1 MKLKHKVVALGLSGL
16 LSFSLSAA
24 AELVVGVSVS
34 ATGPAAALGAPQ
46 RNAASIMPTTIGG
59 EQVKVII
66 LDDASDPNVASRNAR
81 NLVDSQADVILGGST
96 VSNAFA
102 ITEIAVE
109 SKTPLIGMSPA
120 KVADPTKAQWVF
132 PVAQDNTL
140 MADALIE
147 HMVAN
152 DIKRIGVIGFAD
164 PYGDDWLKAVQVK
177 ADVVGIQLVTVEKYN
192 RSDTSVN
199 SQVVKLIAARP
210 DAVLILASGTPAALP
225 HIALSERGFKGQV
238 YQTHGAAGAEFLKAG
253 GKAVEN
259 GIFVIGPLLIN
270 DLLPED
276 AATKEA
282 ASAFIESYT
291 AKFGADSV
299 STFSGHVYDAWAL
312 LEQAVPKAKAA
323 GEPGSEAFRVALRD
337 ALENTTEVK
346 GVHGVYNMSPSDHFG
361 HDERARYLVQVKNGT
376 FQLVE

>member
-1 MKLKHKVVALGLSGL
+1 MKVKTWLVSLGLSGVL
-16 LSFSLSAA
+16 GFSMPAL
-24 AELVVGVSVS
+24 AEMVIGVSVS

-46 RNAASIMPTTIGG
+46 RNAASIMPKTIAG
-59 EQVKVII
+59 EPVKVII

-81 NLVDSQADVILGGST
+81 NLVESQVDVILGGST

-102 ITEIAVE
+102 TTEVAVE
-109 SKTPLIGMSPA
+109 AKTPVFGMSPA
-120 KVADPTKAQWVF
+120 KVPDPVKAQWVF

-147 HMVAN
+147 HMAAN
-152 DIKRIGVIGFAD
+152 NIKRIGVIGFAD
-164 PYGDDWLKAVQVK
+164 PYGEDWLKAVQEK
-177 ADVVGIQLVTVEKYN
+177 TAAKGIEIVTVEKYN

-225 HIALSERGFKGQV
+225 HIALNERGYKGQI

-270 DLLPED
+270 HLLPED
-276 AATKEA
+276 AATKQSSNE
-282 ASAFIESYT
+282 FIEMYT
-291 AKFGADSV
+291 AEFGSESI
-299 STFSGHVYDAWAL
+299 STFAGHVYDAWAL
-312 LEQAVPKAKAA
+312 LEQAVPQAKQA
-323 GEPGSEAFRVALRD
+323 GEPGTEAFRVALRD
-337 ALENTTEVK
+337 ALENAQEVK
-346 GVHGVYNMSPSDHFG
+346 GVHGVFNMSPTDHFG
-361 HDERARYLVQVKNGT
+361 HDERARYLVRVKNGQ
-376 FQLVE
+376 FELVD

>member
-1 MKLKHKVVALGLSGL
+1 MKLKKWLVTIGLSGMVG
-16 LSFSLSAA
+16 FGFAA
-24 AELVVGVSVS
+24 HAELVVGVSVS

-46 RNAASIMPTTIGG
+46 RNAASIMPKTIAG
-59 EQVKVII
+59 EPVRVII

-81 NLVDSQADVILGGST
+81 NLVESKADVILGGST

-102 ITEIAVE
+102 TTEVAVE
-109 SKTPLIGMSPA
+109 AKTPVFGMSPA
-120 KVADPTKAQWVF
+120 KVPDPAKASWVF

-147 HMVAN
+147 HMAAN
-152 DIKRIGVIGFAD
+152 NIKRIGVIGFAD
-164 PYGDDWLKAVQVK
+164 PYGDDWLNAVQNK
-177 ADVVGIQLVTVEKYN
+177 AAAKGIEIVTVEKYN

-199 SQVVKLIAARP
+199 SQVVKLIASRP

-225 HIALSERGFKGQV
+225 HIALSERGFKGQI

-253 GKAVEN
+253 GKAVED

-270 DLLPED
+270 HLLPED
-276 AATKEA
+276 AATKA
-282 ASAFIESYT
+282 ASNEFIELYT
-291 AKFGADSV
+291 AEFGADSI

-312 LEQAVPKAKAA
+312 LEQAVPKAKQA
-323 GEPGSEAFRVALRD
+323 GEPGTEAFRVALRD
-337 ALENTTEVK
+337 ALEESTEVK
-346 GVHGVYNMSPSDHFG
+346 GVHGVFNMSPTDHFG
-361 HDERARYLVQVKNGT
+361 HDERARYLVQVKNGA